1 MTSCEGFS
9 LSFQF
14 LKFHW
19 VYGLRALLHCIT
31 GGSNKGFEK
40 YYFRFF
46 GSRQRINNLINSTER
61 LAVHLNIQ

>member
-19 VYGLRALLHCIT
+19 VYGLRALLYCIT

-46 GSRQRINNLINSTER
+46 GSTGKYLTFNE
-61 LAVHLNIQ
+61 